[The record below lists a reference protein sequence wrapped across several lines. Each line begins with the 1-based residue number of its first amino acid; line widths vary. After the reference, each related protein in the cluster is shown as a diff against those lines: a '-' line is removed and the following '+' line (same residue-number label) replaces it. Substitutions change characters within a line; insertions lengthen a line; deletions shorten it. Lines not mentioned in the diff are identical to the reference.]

1 MSDVFTSA
9 GTTISIGA
17 ALPATFTKAG
27 YEAVTWTAIGEIVD
41 AGEFGRIYNSVSH
54 NPLGDR
60 RTIKRKGSY
69 NDGTITLQL
78 GRDTSDA
85 GQIALIAALA
95 SDDSYSI
102 RVVLQDTAH
111 LYTTAQVMSYTTN
124 IGSVDQI
131 TGATVTLEI
140 DYDILET
147 TAPA

>member
-9 GTTISIGA
+9 GTKIYTSS
-17 ALPATFTKAG
+17 ALPSTFDKAG
-27 YEAVTWTAIGEIVD
+27 YEALTWVEIGEVVD
-41 AGEFGRIYNSVSH
+41 MGEFGRNYNLVTH

-69 NDGTITLQL
+69 NDGAITLQL
-78 GRDTSDA
+78 GRDSADT
-85 GQIALIAALA
+85 GQAALITALA
-95 SDDSYSI
+95 SDDSKAFKI
-102 RVVLQDTAH
+102 VLQDTTH
-111 LYTTAQVMSYTTN
+111 LYTTAQVMSYTNN

-131 TGATVTLEI
+131 TGSTVTLEI